1 MLTQRSRYALRALMV
16 MAKAGD
22 SAPVSMN
29 FIAAE
34 ANVPRKFL
42 ELILTDLRQAGLVVS
57 FRGKIGGFRLARPP
71 HLTSFGDIIR
81 TIDWPMALLPSVS
94 RTAQRP
100 CNHCSAEASSA
111 LRRAMTLTRE
121 DTTNTH
127 H

>member
-57 FRGKIGGFRLARPP
+57 FRGKMGGFRLARPR
-71 HLTSFGDIIR
+71 HLISFGALIR
-81 TIDWPMALLPSVS
+81 TIDGPL
-94 RTAQRP
+94 AQLGRASCRGRGWRP
-100 CNHCSAEASSA
+100 VWIS
-111 LRRAMTLTRE
+111 
-121 DTTNTH
+121 
-127 H
+127 

>member
-34 ANVPRKFL
+34 ATVPRKFL

-57 FRGKIGGFRLARPP
+57 FRGQMGGFRLERPP
-71 HLTSFGDIIR
+71 HLLSLGAILRDSKRVVYGT
-81 TIDWPMALLPSVS
+81 AVSV
-94 RTAQRP
+94 R
-100 CNHCSAEASSA
+100 
-111 LRRAMTLTRE
+111 LTLSG
-121 DTTNTH
+121 TTFL
-127 H
+127 